1 MSAHCLEPG
10 AVLADRYVVE
20 ELLAEDGAATS
31 WRARDRVLAR
41 SVVLQVISSSA
52 PGAAA
57 MLAAAK
63 QAACII
69 DPRILQVLDAI
80 DDGDLSYVVR
90 EWASGQSLDA
100 LLVGGPLPPRRAAWL
115 AHEVAEAICRAHA
128 AGLPHGGIAP
138 DTVLLTRS
146 SGVKIVGLGSAWSR
160 QPPAP
165 AEPGGPALAPDA
177 RAADVR
183 DIGRILYASLTARWP
198 GGAFNGLPAA
208 PTEHG
213 RLLRPRQVRAGVPRM
228 LDALC
233 DRILGDQPRSG
244 PPLSTAEE
252 VRAALS
258 EIMASED
265 AGEQRRLGL
274 AAAPMTGPPDPAP
287 PPPALIAKPSPA
299 GREPSYDEGSAP
311 AEPRR
316 NPLGRTLLW
325 AAVGVLIAG
334 GVLLA
339 YLIAQHGLNPPPTAH
354 AGSPT
359 AASTGDGPSSSGTGG
374 TPQPVAISGVHVF
387 DPPPGDGVENNAQ
400 AKLAIDNSTASAWPT
415 STYRGNPKLGGLKSG
430 VGLVVDLGRPVD
442 VRAVTVRLQG
452 RPTSLQ
458 LRAAPPEATAP
469 PMSSAS
475 DYVLVASR
483 ADAGT
488 TVDFSLD
495 QPVRTRFLLVWLTSL
510 PPVHGGYRG
519 AIADITVTG

>member
-20 ELLAEDGAATS
+20 EMLAEDGAATS

-41 SVVLQVISSSA
+41 SVVLQVIASSA
-52 PGAAA
+52 PGAEA

-63 QAACII
+63 KAACIV

-90 EWASGQSLDA
+90 EWATGQSLDA
-100 LLVGGPLPPRRAAWL
+100 VLVSGPLPPRRAAWL

-138 DTVLLTRS
+138 DNVLLTRS
-146 SGVKIVGLGSAWSR
+146 SGVKIVGLGSAWAR
-160 QPPAP
+160 Q
-165 AEPGGPALAPDA
+165 LAPDA

-183 DIGRILYASLTARWP
+183 DIGRILYAGLTARWP
-198 GGAFNGLPAA
+198 GGTVNGLPAA

-233 DRILGDQPRSG
+233 DRILGEPPRSG
-244 PPLSTAEE
+244 LPLSTAEE

-274 AAAPMTGPPDPAP
+274 AAPPMTGPPDPVP
-287 PPPALIAKPSPA
+287 PPPALIAKPAPV
-299 GREPSYDEGSAP
+299 GREPSYDEASAP

-359 AASTGDGPSSSGTGG
+359 AAGTSDGSSSSSTGD
-374 TPQPVAISGVHVF
+374 TPHPVTISGVRVF

-400 AKLAIDNSTASAWPT
+400 AGLAIDNSTASAWPT

-442 VRAVTVRLQG
+442 VHTVTVRLQG

-458 LRAAPPEATAP
+458 IRAAPPEATAP

-488 TVDFSLD
+488 TAAFSLNK
-495 QPVRTRFLLVWLTSL
+495 PVRTRFLLVWLTSL